1 MADEER
7 PREESGQLAM
17 ALGDDTVIGVP
28 NEHQEAEE
36 ALAAMNVEHTETP
49 PNEADMSLP
58 QPPTPEGCDELAVE
72 LTYKDMP
79 ELDPQTDVTPRD
91 ILDKLRHIPRR
102 AVIDLPLDTDADP
115 VARVELSGAWF
126 TTDMRLAQK
135 SLTRIMNR
143 HRADLMRLLD
153 LLVGEEPK
161 KKG

>member
-17 ALGDDTVIGVP
+17 ALGADDETVIGV
-28 NEHQEAEE
+28 AEQDPAE
-36 ALAAMNVEHTETP
+36 ALAAMNAKHAETP
-49 PNEADMSLP
+49 PNEADMNLP

-153 LLVGEEPK
+153 SLVGEEPK
-161 KKG
+161 KG